1 MRDVQ
6 RVRIDAAAVT
16 FEGDETK
23 VEYVEGAIE

>member
-6 RVRIDAAAVT
+6 RVRIDAAAVS
-16 FEGDETK
+16 FEGGKTK